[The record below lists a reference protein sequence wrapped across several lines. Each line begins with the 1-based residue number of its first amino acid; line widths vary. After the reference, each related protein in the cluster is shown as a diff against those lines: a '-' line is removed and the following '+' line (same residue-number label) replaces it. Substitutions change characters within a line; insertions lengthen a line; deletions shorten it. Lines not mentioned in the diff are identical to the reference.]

1 MWDADSTIAKA
12 LLAQVYRSVLVETQS
27 GSSDGGPPPLASD
40 SEDDSPQAQDTDSS
54 DSVSSRSGE
63 IAFFSLGG
71 WKRAQAVGQ
80 LSSS

>member
-40 SEDDSPQAQDTDSS
+40 SESDSPQAQDTDSS
-54 DSVSSRSGE
+54 DSSGE

-71 WKRAQAVGQ
+71 RKRAQAVGQ